1 MKVAVPAYWKTIFH
15 ENNISVKIM
24 SNINDEGGR
33 GLIPWHGNPGAYPP
47 HLGTAAQ

>member
-33 GLIPWHGNPGAYPP
+33 GLIPWHGNPGAYP
-47 HLGTAAQ
+47 HLGTTAQ